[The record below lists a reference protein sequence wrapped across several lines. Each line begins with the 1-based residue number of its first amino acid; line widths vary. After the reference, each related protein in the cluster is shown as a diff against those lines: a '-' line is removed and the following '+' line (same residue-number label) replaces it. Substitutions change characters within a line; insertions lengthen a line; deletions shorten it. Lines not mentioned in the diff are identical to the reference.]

1 MRGCREPESRVEI
14 KTTLEFC
21 FTDHVGFD
29 LWNGEHREGKSFGV
43 VSHENVIGGHYQ
55 AGWSAMGYGHL
66 SNVETETFPDF
77 TKHTKRSLPPLSQ
90 GGE

>member
-1 MRGCREPESRVEI
+1 MKL

-29 LWNGEHREGKSFGV
+29 LWNGEHREGQIVWCGE
-43 VSHENVIGGHYQ
+43 SHENVIGGHYQ

-77 TKHTKRSLPPLSQ
+77 YQAYEAFIAAIIAGR
-90 GGE
+90 GE